1 MWDKNAFKGKVA
13 IVTGA
18 AEGIGEATARKFGG
32 HGADVVL
39 LDLNQGKGEEIA
51 AALRALGTR
60 SMAVKTNVTASAE
73 VEKAVEEVLR
83 KLGKIDILVNVA
95 GGFPARR
102 LVVET
107 SEEEWDAIV
116 NLNLKSVFLCS
127 KAVLP
132 SLIKQRS
139 GRIISIS
146 SGAARYPVHL
156 TAAHYSSSKAGVLA
170 FTRHLAKEVGA
181 YNITV
186 NAITQGLTFSPRIR
200 RLYTDAYLQEASKL
214 IPLGRPAQPEEI
226 APAYVFFASNADSS
240 YITGEVLTLLGGE
253 TTAG

>member
-39 LDLNQGKGEEIA
+39 LDLNQEKAEKIA
-51 AALRALGTR
+51 AELRALGTR
-60 SMAVKTNVTASAE
+60 SLAVKTNVTASAE
-73 VEKAVEEVLR
+73 VQKAVEEALK
-83 KLGKIDILVNVA
+83 KLGRIDILVNVA

-132 SLIKQRS
+132 SFMNQRS
-139 GRIISIS
+139 GKIISIS

-170 FTRHLAKEVGA
+170 FTRHLAKEVGS

-186 NAITQGLTFSPRIR
+186 NAITPGLTFSPRIR

-226 APAYVFFASNADSS
+226 ADAVLFLASDEAG
-240 YITGEVLTLLGGE
+240 YITGETLDVSGGRFMM
-253 TTAG
+253 